1 MAVWNHIAH
10 TSLSLPASSV
20 TWTSV
25 SQSYDHL
32 LIKISA
38 RNSGT
43 SDFLTEA
50 YLRVGDGSVDS
61 GSNYSYVVIKMEG
74 SASVAAERETSQSK
88 GRGIQIGNDS
98 VGSGTFSAANVY
110 IPDYSNTTNDKSFV
124 IQGAVENNSLATT
137 SPRQW
142 SVYNVAGLWQS
153 TDNID
158 EIELLTSAN
167 NFMANSTF
175 DLYGILGA

>member
-74 SASVAAERETSQSK
+74 SASVAAQRETSQ
-88 GRGIQIGNDS
+88 
-98 VGSGTFSAANVY
+98 
-110 IPDYSNTTNDKSFV
+110 
-124 IQGAVENNSLATT
+124 
-137 SPRQW
+137 
-142 SVYNVAGLWQS
+142 
-153 TDNID
+153 
-158 EIELLTSAN
+158 
-167 NFMANSTF
+167 
-175 DLYGILGA
+175 